1 MTAPDNPVPLKSVK
15 PEGWP
20 ERLYGGK
27 AVVRFPSGVESGN
40 WYSKPDV
47 GGDQTRE
54 YIRADVARAD
64 AQTAQALVAELAAVM
79 IEDNVR
85 HAKELGR
92 EIWAMPD
99 LRALAPAP
107 DPAAIREAALRE
119 AAAVAT
125 ACERQNHA
133 RVSDSETHGIY
144 RLGLEAAGQAIAAGI
159 LALLDK
165 PAPDHSA
172 TPGNMVDKG
181 AG

>member
-1 MTAPDNPVPLKSVK
+1 MTDTSTAAVMRLKMKEQIAPQLSEGIGAILRKFCDSHEALKARTALHAM
-15 PEGWP
+15 PEGDWNTLIDMLSDAAADAAVRDLVP
-20 ERLYGGK
+20 ALLAERDAL
-27 AVVRFPSGVESGN
+27 
-40 WYSKPDV
+40 
-47 GGDQTRE
+47 T
-54 YIRADVARAD
+54 ARAD
-64 AQTAQALVAELAAVM
+64 AA
-79 IEDNVR
+79 
-85 HAKELGR
+85 
-92 EIWAMPD
+92 
-99 LRALAPAP
+99 
-107 DPAAIREAALRE
+107 EAALRE